1 MTEITYIFLL
11 PFKDG
16 QLFTNVPPPHLDN
29 SMFSY
34 LGKLPQNFLQII
46 YGSEYYELA
55 KREELQLGYKIIM
68 LYPETPKE
76 IISTLPIDDLTPVV
90 YLLSTDDD
98 RAINMHCNNLKETI
112 REKDLCILSEAAF
125 EKWFLRCTKANDH
138 QHVADW
144 YYKYALQNYSIDYS
158 RSPFSIPLFPR
169 NVYISGNNFTPTT
182 INSQII
188 NSALGNFG
196 SSVHAEE
203 VKKSSHTLLSEGKIQ
218 YRQDLITNQLSI
230 IRKLENLVA
239 KSSESKYKE
248 EEFRAP
254 LVISLPYTSIEM
266 RTLPNFEKEFPQFAK
281 LKRESEKVLGSHYD
295 LNYFFPPQKFDPR
308 GLQLTKFL
316 IDNIIRPRISFHDF
330 VGMLH
335 SSIKFSPYIRLPL
348 LSKNINSELAF
359 VGIKNIN
366 KLATSKSKNK
376 SIRKAMETIGK
387 KISKEAFSPTT
398 QDFIKED
405 AAQIVA
411 ITDLPIEWTMI
422 DDIPLGFSH
431 DVCRLPETPITG
443 TLSQYV
449 EQYYFRYSIPQNIL
463 QKTLVIFGNDDETFV
478 QAQKSVMELSSKLG
492 FKTKS
497 CLSKESFFQT
507 IIEEDPDLLIIDT
520 HGDVDINTHESFL
533 FVGDEKVTGDDVVR
547 SEIKPRL
554 VFLSACNT
562 FSTYNTVA
570 TIANAFFEV
579 GSLAV
584 TTSYMPLMIIP
595 ATNLYCRLLNNLAFA
610 ATHDVHRNWLSFISH
625 LLRTSYIHSPIEHI
639 SKNGDFKKTENDNT
653 LITLSAESMQFNKRR
668 KIYKNLNDNAFTKSV
683 NANYQDIIPHYLMY
697 STLGRADM
705 IQFSISSTSVGID
718 MKQQEERE

>member
-11 PFKDG
+11 PFKDD

-46 YGSEYYELA
+46 YGCEYYEVA
-55 KREELQLGYKIIM
+55 KRKGLQLGYKIIM

-76 IISTLPIDDLTPVV
+76 YISALPIDDLTPVV
-90 YLLSTDDD
+90 YLLSTNDD
-98 RAINMHCNNLKETI
+98 RAINKHCNNLKETI

-125 EKWFLRCTKANDH
+125 EKWFLKCTKANDH
-138 QHVADW
+138 QLIEDW

-158 RSPFSIPLFPR
+158 RSPFSIPLFPS
-169 NVYISGNNFTPTT
+169 NVYISGNDFTPTT

-188 NSALGNFG
+188 NSALGNFD
-196 SSVHAEE
+196 SSVHVEE
-203 VKKSSHTLLSEGKIQ
+203 VKKSSHNLVSDGKIQ

-239 KSSESKYKE
+239 QRSESVYKE

-266 RTLPNFEKEFPQFAK
+266 RTLPNLEEKFPQFAK
-281 LKRESEKVLGSHYD
+281 LKKDSEKILGSHYD
-295 LNYFFPPQKFDPR
+295 LNYLFPPQKFD
-308 GLQLTKFL
+308 LLDIKLTKFL
-316 IDNIIRPRISFHDF
+316 IDNIFRPRASFHDF

-359 VGIKNIN
+359 VGIKNLN
-366 KLATSKSKNK
+366 KLATAKSKNK
-376 SIRKAMETIGK
+376 SIRKAMEIIGK

-422 DDIPLGFSH
+422 DNIPLGFSH
-431 DVCRLPETPITG
+431 DVCRLPETPITS

-478 QAQKSVMELSSKLG
+478 QAQKPVMELSSKLG

-533 FVGDEKVTGDDVVR
+533 FVGDEKITGDDVVR
-547 SEIKPRL
+547 SGIKPRL

-570 TIANAFFEV
+570 TIANAFFAV

-595 ATNLYCRLLNNLAFA
+595 ATNLYCRLLFNLDYA
-610 ATHDVHRNWLSFISH
+610 ATHDVHKNWLSFISH
-625 LLRTSYIHSPIEHI
+625 LLRTSYIHSPIEYT
-639 SKNGDFKKTENDNT
+639 SKYEELKKTENNNT
-653 LITLSAESMQFNKRR
+653 LIMLSAESMLFNKRR
-668 KIYKNLNDNAFTKSV
+668 QIYKNLNDNAFTKKV
-683 NANYQDIIPHYLMY
+683 NVNYQYIIPHYLMY

-705 IQFSISSTSVGID
+705 IQFSISSNHVGID
-718 MKQQEERE
+718 MKQQERE

>member
-11 PFKDG
+11 PFKDD

-29 SMFSY
+29 NMFSY

-46 YGSEYYELA
+46 YGCEYYEVA
-55 KREELQLGYKIIM
+55 KRKGLQLGYKIIM

-76 IISTLPIDDLTPVV
+76 FISDLPIYTHTPVV
-90 YLLSTDDD
+90 YLLSTNDDS
-98 RAINMHCNNLKETI
+98 AIKMHCEKLKETI
-112 REKDLCILSEAAF
+112 REKDLCILSEAAS
-125 EKWFLRCTKANDH
+125 EKWSINCSKASDH
-138 QHVADW
+138 QLVAEW

-158 RSPFSIPLFPR
+158 RSPFSIPLFPS
-169 NVYISGNNFTPTT
+169 NVYISGNDFAPTT
-182 INSQII
+182 INSQTI
-188 NSALGNFG
+188 NSALGNFD
-196 SSVHAEE
+196 SSVHVEE
-203 VKKSSHTLLSEGKIQ
+203 VKKSSHNLVSDGKIQ

-239 KSSESKYKE
+239 QRSESVYKE
-248 EEFRAP
+248 EEYRAP

-266 RTLPNFEKEFPQFAK
+266 RTLPNLEEKFSQFAK
-281 LKRESEKVLGSHYD
+281 LKKDSEKILGSHYD
-295 LNYFFPPQKFDPR
+295 LNYLFPSRSFDLLDINLTNFF
-308 GLQLTKFL
+308 
-316 IDNIIRPRISFHDF
+316 INNIFRPRVSFHDF

-335 SSIKFSPYIRLPL
+335 SSIKFSPYLRLPL

-359 VGIKNIN
+359 VGIKNLN
-366 KLATSKSKNK
+366 RLATAKSKNK
-376 SIRKAMETIGK
+376 SIRRAMEAIGK
-387 KISKEAFSPTT
+387 KIAKEALSPTT

-422 DDIPLGFSH
+422 DGIPLGFSH

-443 TLSQYV
+443 VLSQYV

-463 QKTLVIFGNDDETFV
+463 QNTLVIFGNDDATFV
-478 QAQKSVMELSSKLG
+478 QAQKPVIELSSKLG
-492 FKTKS
+492 FKTKL

-533 FVGDEKVTGDDVVR
+533 FVGDEKITGDDVVR
-547 SEIKPRL
+547 SRIKPRL

-562 FSTYNTVA
+562 FTTYNTVA
-570 TIANAFFEV
+570 TIANSFFEV

-584 TTSYMPLMIIP
+584 TTSYMPLEIIP
-595 ATNLYCRLLNNLAFA
+595 ATNLYYRLLNNLAFA
-610 ATHDVHRNWLSFISH
+610 ATHDIHKNWLSFISH
-625 LLRTSYIHSPIEHI
+625 LLRTSYIHSPIGSA
-639 SKNGDFKKTENDNT
+639 SKYDEFNITTKNEA
-653 LITLSAESMQFNKRR
+653 LIMLSTESMLFDKRR
-668 KIYKNLNDNAFTKSV
+668 EIYQKLNDHAFTKSL
-683 NANYQDIIPHYLMY
+683 NANYEYVIPHYLMY

-705 IQFSISSTSVGID
+705 IQFSISSNHVGID
-718 MKQQEERE
+718 MKQQERE